1 MSAIDHRQKRPE
13 PEIPG
18 QAPPSRTSPFA
29 ILPLTY
35 DNTSAAAR
43 LYAEVF
49 LHDEPTTRHHA
60 PDPASFI
67 PLADFYV
74 RTLVDQE
81 LSFVVQNEENGELA
95 GFIFAFDLTHDPASD
110 GEPMVRLIESFQNA
124 VAMID
129 ELEDRHINRAEIE
142 PGSVLHIFQIGTA
155 GNYRGSGLAPALI
168 RHLLHHARVRGY
180 RSAIADCTGPVSK
193 CVFERCGFVELGHS
207 RYADFRHNDEV
218 FFSGLPDGISLLKK
232 DL

>member
-1 MSAIDHRQKRPE
+1 MDQRERQPGL
-13 PEIPG
+13 EITGRVPG
-18 QAPPSRTSPFA
+18 SRTFPFT
-29 ILPLTY
+29 INPLSY
-35 DNTSAAAR
+35 ENASAAAR

-49 LHDEPTTRHHA
+49 LEDEPTTRHHA

-81 LSFVVQNEENGELA
+81 LSFVAQHEETGELA

-129 ELEDRHINRAEIE
+129 ELEDRHLNRAGIE
-142 PGSVLHIFQIGTA
+142 PGTVLHIFQIGTS
-155 GNYRGSGLAPALI
+155 GNHRGAGLAPALI
-168 RHLLHHARVRGY
+168 RHLLDHAGVRGY

-193 CVFERCGFVELGHS
+193 SVFERCGFVELGHS
-207 RYADFRHNDEV
+207 PYADFRRDGV
-218 FFSGLPDGISLLKK
+218 AFFSRLPGGISLLKK

>member
-1 MSAIDHRQKRPE
+1 MDQRERQPG
-13 PEIPG
+13 PEITGRVPG
-18 QAPPSRTSPFA
+18 SRTFPFTISPLSYGNA
-29 ILPLTY
+29 
-35 DNTSAAAR
+35 SAAAR

-60 PDPASFI
+60 PDPASFS

-81 LSFVVQNEENGELA
+81 LSFVAQHEVTGELS

-110 GEPMVRLIESFQNA
+110 GEPMVRLIGSFQNA

-129 ELEDRHINRAEIE
+129 ELEDRHLNRAGIE
-142 PGSVLHIFQIGTA
+142 PGTVLHIFQIGTA
-155 GNYRGSGLAPALI
+155 GNHRGAGLAPALI
-168 RHLLHHARVRGY
+168 RHLLDHARVRGY

-193 CVFERCGFVELGHS
+193 SVFERCGFVELGHS
-207 RYADFRHNDEV
+207 PYADFRHNGRV
-218 FFSGLPDGISLLKK
+218 FFSGLPGGISLLKK